1 MKYLIFLS
9 LHSHKAFLHKKIFDS
24 YFLYLDLEGE
34 ILGTSLGVTNV
45 LKSLELVFSLYRIC

>member
-9 LHSHKAFLHKKIFDS
+9 LHSHKAFLHKIFDS

-34 ILGTSLGVTNV
+34 ILRTSLGVTNV

>member
-34 ILGTSLGVTNV
+34 ILRTSLGVTNV
-45 LKSLELVFSLYRIC
+45 LKSLELVFSL